1 MQLIQR
7 ISKYIPKFKKQKWT
21 EPVLISC
28 ISFALACCEI
38 LPQVRP
44 FALAALA
51 CLYAD
56 RKRVLYCALGILL
69 GACAADFSLQGIILG
84 ALPAVLCVPAFYVL
98 RSRRLGK
105 KRWRFGMISASSL
118 LAILCVNADP
128 YTIFAYLLSAAAS
141 CALLPILES

>member
-7 ISKYIPKFKKQKWT
+7 ISKYSPKFKKQKWM
-21 EPVLISC
+21 EPILVSC

-56 RKRVLYCALGILL
+56 RKRALYCAFGILI
-69 GACAADFSLQGIILG
+69 GACAADFSLPGIILG
-84 ALPAVLCVPAFYVL
+84 ALPAVLYIPAFYLL
-98 RSRRLGK
+98 RSRRLEK
-105 KRWRFGMISASSL
+105 KRWRFGVIAQ
-118 LAILCVNADP
+118 ARCWPFYA
-128 YTIFAYLLSAAAS
+128 
-141 CALLPILES
+141 